1 VKLLALFAEFC
12 KIGLFS
18 VGGGLATLPFLF
30 ELAKKYEWLRPEQ
43 IGDFLAI
50 AQSSPGAIGIN
61 MGAQAGFLWA
71 GIPGAYIAAFALA
84 APSIVIIIIVARM
97 FSKFKENRIVTA
109 VFSGLRP
116 AAAGLLGA
124 AGFSAW
130 KLSLYN
136 ASAGIWYESLR
147 LKEAVLF
154 AAFFF
159 GIYKLKGHPV
169 IYIALA
175 AALGVILD
183 L

>member
-1 VKLLALFAEFC
+1 VKLLFLCAEFC

-30 ELAKKYEWLRPEQ
+30 ELAEKYEWLRPEQ

-61 MGAQAGFLWA
+61 MGAQAGFLRA
-71 GIPGAYIAAFALA
+71 GVPGAYLAALALA
-84 APSIVIIIIVARM
+84 APSIAIIIIVARM
-97 FSKFKENRIVTA
+97 LKQFKENRIVAA

-116 AAAGLLGA
+116 AAGGLLAA

-130 KLSLYN
+130 KISLYN
-136 ASAGIWYESLR
+136 PSAGVWYESLR

-154 AAFFF
+154 AVFFF
-159 GIYKLKGHPV
+159 CVYKLKGHPV
-169 IYIALA
+169 IYIAIA
-175 AALGVILD
+175 AALGVVLK

>member
-1 VKLLALFAEFC
+1 VKILVIFAEFC

-30 ELAKKYEWLRPEQ
+30 ELAKKYEWLSPEK

-50 AQSSPGAIGIN
+50 AQSSPGGIGIN
-61 MGAQAGFLWA
+61 MVAQAGFHWA
-71 GIPGAYIAAFALA
+71 GISGACIVALALA
-84 APSIVIIIIVARM
+84 APSIVIIIIIARM
-97 FSKFKENRIVTA
+97 LKEFKENRIVTA

-116 AAAGLLGA
+116 ASAGLLAA
-124 AGFSAW
+124 AGFNVW

-147 LKEAVLF
+147 LRETVLF
-154 AAFFF
+154 AAFFL
-159 GIYKLKGHPV
+159 GVYKLKGHPI
-169 IYIALA
+169 IYVAIAA
-175 AALGVILD
+175 VLGVVLK

>member
-1 VKLLALFAEFC
+1 VNFFIIVAEFC

-30 ELAKKYEWLRPEQ
+30 EMAEKYEWLSPEK

-61 MGAQAGFLWA
+61 IGAQAGFLWL
-71 GIPGAYIAAFALA
+71 GPPGACITALSLA
-84 APSIVIIIIVARM
+84 APSIAIILVVARM
-97 FSKFKENRIVTA
+97 LKEFKENRIVTA

-116 AAAGLLGA
+116 ASAGLLAA
-124 AGFSAW
+124 AGFNVW

-147 LKEAVLF
+147 LRETVLF
-154 AAFFF
+154 AAFFLSV
-159 GIYKLKGHPV
+159 YKLKGHPM
-169 IYIALA
+169 IYVA
-175 AALGVILD
+175 AAAVLGLILK

>member
-1 VKLLALFAEFC
+1 MLCAEFC

-30 ELAKKYEWLRPEQ
+30 ELAKKDNPLSPEK

-61 MGAQAGFLWA
+61 VGVQTGFLFA
-71 GIPGAYIAAFALA
+71 GIPGAFVAALSLA
-84 APSIVIIIIVARM
+84 APSIVVITIVARM
-97 FSKFKENRIVTA
+97 LQSFRENRAATA

-116 AAAGLLGA
+116 AAAGLLVA
-124 AGFSAW
+124 AGLNVWRFSLLDLSAPGPSGVIRW
-130 KLSLYN
+130 KECL
-136 ASAGIWYESLR
+136 
-147 LKEAVLF
+147 LF

-169 IYIALA
+169 IYIAIA
-175 AALGVILD
+175 AALGVVLG

>member
-1 VKLLALFAEFC
+1 VKLLFIFTEFF

-18 VGGGLATLPFLF
+18 VGGGLATLPFFF
-30 ELAKKYEWLRPEQ
+30 ELAEKYEWLPPEK

-71 GIPGAYIAAFALA
+71 GIPGACIAALAMA
-84 APSIVIIIIVARM
+84 APSIAIIIIIARM
-97 FSKFKENRIVTA
+97 LKAFKENRIVTA

-116 AAAGLLGA
+116 AAAGLLTA

-147 LKEAVLF
+147 LKECVLF

-159 GIYKLKGHPV
+159 CVYKLKGHPV
-169 IYIALA
+169 IYVAIA
-175 AALGVILD
+175 AALGVILK